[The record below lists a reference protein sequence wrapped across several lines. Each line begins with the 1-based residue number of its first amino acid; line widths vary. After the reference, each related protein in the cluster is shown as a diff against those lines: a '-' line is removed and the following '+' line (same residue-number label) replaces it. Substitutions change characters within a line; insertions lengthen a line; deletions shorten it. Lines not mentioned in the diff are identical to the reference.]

1 MANGRR
7 VFQNMSVIPKSYLF
21 DYLSNHHDETSP
33 TKKRTFDKCTSV
45 YKLTMLALFPGI
57 KEMY

>member
-21 DYLSNHHDETSP
+21 DYLSNHHDET
-33 TKKRTFDKCTSV
+33 KKRTFDKCTSV
-45 YKLTMLALFPGI
+45 YKLTMLAFIPAV